1 MDPEGTVDKATSSK
15 LEEMK
20 SQRIPSFRD
29 YLSIAKEHNQV
40 VLWDFKHMKLN
51 NTVWYRASAFSI

>member
-1 MDPEGTVDKATSSK
+1 MDPEGTVGKATSSK

-29 YLSIAKEHNQV
+29 YLTIAKEHNQV

-51 NTVWYRASAFSI
+51 NTVRYRASEFSI